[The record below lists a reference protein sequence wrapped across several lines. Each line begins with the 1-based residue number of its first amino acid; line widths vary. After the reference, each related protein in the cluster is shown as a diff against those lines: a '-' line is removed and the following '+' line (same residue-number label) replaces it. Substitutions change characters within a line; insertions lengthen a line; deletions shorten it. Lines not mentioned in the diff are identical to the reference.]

1 MATVTTDSIGS
12 PLVLHFGPA
21 MNRFTEDEFFEFCQR
36 NRDLRIERTR
46 SGDLIIMPPSGGETG
61 RSNSSLNYQLVAWNE
76 HARLGEVFDSSTGFR
91 LPGGPLRSP
100 DAAWVARDRWR
111 ALTRAQRKKFPPIAP
126 DFVVEIRSE
135 SDLLKPL
142 RDKMHEF
149 IACGVRLGW
158 LIDPMA
164 RRVEVYRPGKKPQ
177 TLKAPRTVSGDPVLP
192 GFVLQIERI
201 WSD

>member
-12 PLVLHFGPA
+12 PLVLHFGAA
-21 MNRFTEDEFFEFCQR
+21 MNRFSEDEFFEFCQR

-61 RSNSSLNYQLVAWNE
+61 RTNSGLNYQLVAWNE
-76 HARLGEVFDSSTGFR
+76 HAHQGEVFDSSTGFR
-91 LPGGPLRSP
+91 LPGGPVRSP

-111 ALTRAQRKKFPPIAP
+111 ALTRDQRKKFPPLAP
-126 DFVVEIRSE
+126 DFVVEIRS
-135 SDLLKPL
+135 DTDKLKPL
-142 RDKMHEF
+142 RAKMHEY
-149 IACGVRLGW
+149 IELGVRLGW

-164 RRVEVYRPGKKPQ
+164 RRVEIYRPGKKPQ
-177 TLKAPRTVSGDPVLP
+177 TLKAPRTVSGGSVLP
-192 GFVLQIERI
+192 GFALELERI

>member
-1 MATVTTDSIGS
+1 
-12 PLVLHFGPA
+12 
-21 MNRFTEDEFFEFCQR
+21 MNRFTEDEFFEFCLPQSR
-36 NRDLRIERTR
+36 FADRSRTR

-76 HARLGEVFDSSTGFR
+76 HARQGEVFDSSTGFR

-111 ALTRAQRKKFPPIAP
+111 ALTRAQRKKFPPLAP

-135 SDLLKPL
+135 SDSLKPL

-149 IACGVRLGW
+149 IECGVRLGW

-164 RRVEVYRPGKKPQ
+164 RRASRFI
-177 TLKAPRTVSGDPVLP
+177 VSRQETADA
-192 GFVLQIERI
+192 
-201 WSD
+201 

>member
-21 MNRFTEDEFFEFCQR
+21 INRFTEDEFFEFCQR

-46 SGDLIIMPPSGGETG
+46 GGDLIVMPPSGGETG
-61 RSNSSLNYQLVAWNE
+61 RCNSGLNYQLVAWNE
-76 HARLGEVFDSSTGFR
+76 RMRHGEVFDSSTGFR

-111 ALTRAQRKKFPPIAP
+111 ALTCAQRKKFPPLAP

-135 SDLLKPL
+135 TDSLRPL
-142 RDKMHEF
+142 RAKMHEY
-149 IACGVRLGW
+149 IVCGVRLGW

-177 TLKAPRTVSGDPVLP
+177 TLKAPRTVSGEPVLP
-192 GFVLQIERI
+192 GFVLQLERI

>member
-1 MATVTTDSIGS
+1 MTTVTTDSIGS

-21 MNRFTEDEFFEFCQR
+21 INRFTEDEFFEFCQR

-46 SGDLIIMPPSGGETG
+46 SGDPILRPPSGGETG

-135 SDLLKPL
+135 SDLETLTQLK
-142 RDKMHEF
+142 
-149 IACGVRLGW
+149 
-158 LIDPMA
+158 
-164 RRVEVYRPGKKPQ
+164 
-177 TLKAPRTVSGDPVLP
+177 TVLHAIG
-192 GFVLQIERI
+192 
-201 WSD
+201 

>member
-12 PLVLHFGPA
+12 PLVLHFGSV

-46 SGDLIIMPPSGGETG
+46 GGDLIIMPPSGGETG

-76 HARLGEVFDSSTGFR
+76 HARQGEVFDSSTGFR

-135 SDLLKPL
+135 TDALKPL
-142 RDKMHEF
+142 RAKMQEY
-149 IACGVRLGW
+149 IELGVRLAW
-158 LIDPMA
+158 LIDPVA
-164 RRVEVYRPGKKPQ
+164 RRVEVFRPDKKPQ
-177 TLKAPRTVSGDPVLP
+177 TLKAPQTVSGDPVLT
-192 GFVLQIERI
+192 GFVLRLERI
-201 WSD
+201 WPD

>member
-1 MATVTTDSIGS
+1 MATVTTDFIGS

-100 DAAWVARDRWR
+100 DAAWVALDRWR
-111 ALTRAQRKKFPPIAP
+111 ALTRAQRKKFPPLAP

-142 RDKMHEF
+142 RDKMHEYVEL
-149 IACGVRLGW
+149 GVRLGW
-158 LIDPMA
+158 LIDPTV
-164 RRVEVYRPGKKPQ
+164 RRVEVYRPGRKPQ
-177 TLKAPRTVSGDPVLP
+177 TLKAPRTISGDPVLP
-192 GFVLQIERI
+192 GFVLQLERI